1 MKKRLRTTVLALVV
15 SAVGLGVVLL
25 AGGVAAQSADGEL
38 VFQKNSLYH
47 RIYVFRQGSLMHLR
61 FGRRT
66 GIYQTSVDTGNP
78 RRHVHEY
85 TELAMCGLLYN
96 PNPDSI
102 LVLGLGG
109 GVIPRTMRRHF
120 PDARI
125 DVAEIDPDI
134 PPIAKRYFGFEEDE
148 KLQVHV
154 NDGRTYIKRL
164 LRRETI
170 PRYDYI
176 VLDAFT
182 SEYIPFHLMTREF
195 LREVGGVLAAD
206 GVVVANVFYT
216 NRLADAE
223 LATFLDVFDRCQ
235 VFIGARSGNAM
246 LVSPSADIELLT
258 SREAADRAAELR
270 QKHDFTFDMQLVAR
284 RLRPRFTPA
293 RNAPVLTDDRAP
305 VNLLRG
311 QPPRD
316 PWAEPDDAV
325 ELKDGTRHE
334 GWILQMTEQQ
344 VVFQPRGEDD
354 SNTRTWPLSQVR
366 AVTIEGQRREV
377 GGGR

>member
-1 MKKRLRTTVLALVV
+1 MTRRRRITLLAI
-15 SAVGLGVVLL
+15 AVAAILL
-25 AGGVAAQSADGEL
+25 AGAFMAGGLAAANADGAP

-47 RIYVFRQGSLMHLR
+47 RIHVFKQGSLVHLR
-61 FGRRT
+61 FGRRS
-66 GIYQTSVDTGNP
+66 GIYQSSVDTARP

-85 TELAMCGLLYN
+85 TELAMCGLLYK
-96 PNPDSI
+96 PDPDSI

-109 GVIPRTMRRHF
+109 GVIPRLLRHHF
-120 PDARI
+120 PEAQI

-134 PPIAKRYFGFEEDE
+134 PPIAKRYFGFREDE
-148 KLQVHV
+148 KLKVHV
-154 NDGRTYIKRL
+154 NDGRTFIKRL

-206 GVVVANVFYT
+206 GVLVANIFHT

-235 VFIGARSGNAM
+235 VYIGVRSGNAM
-246 LVSPSADIELLT
+246 LVSPGAEVDLLNT
-258 SREAADRAAELR
+258 REAADRAAELQQR
-270 QKHDFTFDMQLVAR
+270 HDFTFDMRFVAR
-284 RLRPRFTPA
+284 RLRPRFRPA

-305 VNLLRG
+305 VNLLRE

-334 GWILQMTEQQ
+334 GWIMQMTEQQ
-344 VVFQPRGEDD
+344 VVFQLKEDG
-354 SNTRTWPLSQVR
+354 STTRTWPLSQVR
-366 AVTIEGQRREV
+366 AVTIEGQRREIP
-377 GGGR
+377 GGR